1 MSNIVPFDFDFDEV
15 LAVAVELPGVKIER
29 EEFLQNNFSSRFD
42 SEMVTRIV
50 QTSPIRA
57 GVNESVLHEIA
68 RECIDYEQMK
78 VSALSFATGCGGLVG
93 IPADLAQYL
102 AHVLRISQKLAYI
115 YGYPEIFSVE
125 GSMDERTQKIILL
138 FIGVMYG
145 VSGANKVIAEISK
158 SLAGKVGKDIL
169 RAALTKTAW
178 YPLLQQVCKQVGIQ
192 VTKDAL
198 SKTTTKVF
206 PVIGGLFSVG
216 FSYYC
221 FGKGAE
227 CLHKTLRENPVR

>member
-1 MSNIVPFDFDFDEV
+1 MSNIVPFDFDKV
-15 LAVAVELPGVKIER
+15 LALAVELPGVKIER
-29 EEFLQNNFSSRFD
+29 EEFLQKYFSSRFD
-42 SEMVTRIV
+42 REIVARIV

-57 GVNESVLHEIA
+57 GVNESVLYEIA
-68 RECIDYEQMK
+68 RECINYEKKK
-78 VSALSFATGCGGLVG
+78 VSALSFATGSGSFVG
-93 IPADLAQYL
+93 ITADLAQYM

-115 YGYPEIFSVE
+115 YGYPEIRSIE
-125 GSMDERTQKIILL
+125 GSMDEKTQKIILL

-158 SLAGKVGKDIL
+158 SLGGKVGKDIL

-178 YPLLQQVCKQVGIQ
+178 YPLLQQVCKQVGIK

-206 PVIGGLFSVG
+206 PVIGGVVSAG

-227 CLHKTLRENPVR
+227 RLHKTLRENPVR

>member
-1 MSNIVPFDFDFDEV
+1 MSNVVPFDFNEV
-15 LAVAVELPGVKIER
+15 LAVAAEFPGVKIER

-42 SEMVTRIV
+42 SEMVARIV
-50 QTSPIRA
+50 QTSPIKA
-57 GVNESVLHEIA
+57 EVNESVLHEIA

-115 YGYPEIFSVE
+115 YGYPEIFSIE
-125 GSMDERTQKIILL
+125 ESMDEKTQKLILL

-158 SLAGKVGKDIL
+158 SLASKAGKDIL
-169 RAALTKTAW
+169 RSALTKTAW
-178 YPLLQQVCKQVGIQ
+178 YPLLQQVCKQVGIK

-198 SKTTTKVF
+198 SKTTTKVI
-206 PVIGGLFSVG
+206 PLIGGLFSAG

-227 CLHKTLRENPVR
+227 CLHETLRENPVR

>member
-1 MSNIVPFDFDFDEV
+1 MSNIVPFDFDKV
-15 LAVAVELPGVKIER
+15 LALAVELPGVKIER
-29 EEFLQNNFSSRFD
+29 EEFLQKNFSSRFD
-42 SEMVTRIV
+42 REIVARIV

-57 GVNESVLHEIA
+57 GVNESVLYEIA
-68 RECIDYEQMK
+68 RECIDYEQKK
-78 VSALSFATGCGGLVG
+78 VSALSFVTGSGGFVG

-115 YGYPEIFSVE
+115 YGYPEILSIE
-125 GSMDERTQKIILL
+125 GSMDEKTQKIILL

-145 VSGANKVIAEISK
+145 VSGANKVIAEISR

-169 RAALTKTAW
+169 RATFTKTAW
-178 YPLLQQVCKQVGIQ
+178 YPLLQRVCKQVGIK
-192 VTKDAL
+192 VTKNAL
-198 SKTTTKVF
+198 SKIPNKVV
-206 PVIGGLFSVG
+206 PGIGGVVSAG

>member
-1 MSNIVPFDFDFDEV
+1 MSNIVPFDFDKV
-15 LAVAVELPGVKIER
+15 LALAVELPGVKIER
-29 EEFLQNNFSSRFD
+29 EEFLQKYFSSRFD
-42 SEMVTRIV
+42 REIVARIV

-57 GVNESVLHEIA
+57 GVNESVLYEIA
-68 RECIDYEQMK
+68 RECINYEKKK
-78 VSALSFATGCGGLVG
+78 VSALSFATGSGGFVG
-93 IPADLAQYL
+93 IPADLAQYM

-115 YGYPEIFSVE
+115 YGYPEIRSIE
-125 GSMDERTQKIILL
+125 GSMDEKTQKIILL

-145 VSGANKVIAEISK
+145 VSGANKVIAEITK

-178 YPLLQQVCKQVGIQ
+178 YPLLKQCCKQVGIK

-198 SKTTTKVF
+198 SKIPTKVV
-206 PVIGGLFSVG
+206 PGIGGVVSAG

-227 CLHKTLRENPVR
+227 RLHETLRKNPVR

>member
-1 MSNIVPFDFDFDEV
+1 
-15 LAVAVELPGVKIER
+15 
-29 EEFLQNNFSSRFD
+29 
-42 SEMVTRIV
+42 
-50 QTSPIRA
+50 
-57 GVNESVLHEIA
+57 
-68 RECIDYEQMK
+68 MK
-78 VSALSFATGCGGLVG
+78 VSTLSFATGCGGLVG

-206 PVIGGLFSVG
+206 PLIGGVFSAG

>member
-1 MSNIVPFDFDFDEV
+1 MSNIVPFDFDKV
-15 LAVAVELPGVKIER
+15 LALAVELPGVKIER
-29 EEFLQNNFSSRFD
+29 EEFLQKYFSSRFD
-42 SEMVTRIV
+42 REIVARIV

-57 GVNESVLHEIA
+57 GVNESVLYEIA
-68 RECIDYEQMK
+68 RECINYEKKK
-78 VSALSFATGCGGLVG
+78 VSALSFATGSGGFVG
-93 IPADLAQYL
+93 ITADLAQYM

-115 YGYPEIFSVE
+115 YGYPEIRSIE
-125 GSMDERTQKIILL
+125 GSMDEKTQKIILL

-178 YPLLQQVCKQVGIQ
+178 YPLLKQCCKQVGIK

-198 SKTTTKVF
+198 SKIPTKVV
-206 PVIGGLFSVG
+206 PGIGGVVSAG

-227 CLHKTLRENPVR
+227 RLHETLRKNPVR

>member
-1 MSNIVPFDFDFDEV
+1 MSNIVPFDFDKV
-15 LAVAVELPGVKIER
+15 LALAVELPGVKIER
-29 EEFLQNNFSSRFD
+29 EEFLQKYFSSRFD
-42 SEMVTRIV
+42 REIVARIV

-68 RECIDYEQMK
+68 RDCIDYEQMK
-78 VSALSFATGCGGLVG
+78 VSALSFATGSGSFVG
-93 IPADLAQYL
+93 ITADLAQYM

-115 YGYPEIFSVE
+115 YGYPEIRSIE
-125 GSMDERTQKIILL
+125 GSMDEKTQKIILL

-158 SLAGKVGKDIL
+158 SPAGKVGKDIL

-178 YPLLQQVCKQVGIQ
+178 YPLLQRVCKQVGIK

-198 SKTTTKVF
+198 SKIPAKSA
-206 PVIGGLFSVG
+206 PWIGGVVSAG

-227 CLHKTLRENPVR
+227 RLHKTLRENPVR

>member
-1 MSNIVPFDFDFDEV
+1 MSNIVPFDFDEV

-29 EEFLQNNFSSRFD
+29 EEFLQKNFSSRFD
-42 SEMVTRIV
+42 REIVARIV

-57 GVNESVLHEIA
+57 GVNESVLYEIA
-68 RECIDYEQMK
+68 RECINYEKK
-78 VSALSFATGCGGLVG
+78 VSALSFATGSGGFVG
-93 IPADLAQYL
+93 IPVDLAQYM

-115 YGYPEIFSVE
+115 YGYPEIRSIE
-125 GSMDERTQKIILL
+125 GSMDEKTQKIILL

-145 VSGANKVIAEISK
+145 VGGANKVIAEISK
-158 SLAGKVGKDIL
+158 SLAGKAGKDIL

-178 YPLLQQVCKQVGIQ
+178 YPLLKQVCEQVGIK

-198 SKTTTKVF
+198 SKIPNKVL
-206 PVIGGLFSVG
+206 PGIGGVVSAG

>member
-1 MSNIVPFDFDFDEV
+1 MSNIVPFDFDKV
-15 LAVAVELPGVKIER
+15 LALAVELPGVKIER
-29 EEFLQNNFSSRFD
+29 EEFLQKYFSSRFD
-42 SEMVTRIV
+42 REIVARIV

-57 GVNESVLHEIA
+57 GVNESVLYEIA
-68 RECIDYEQMK
+68 RECINYEKKK
-78 VSALSFATGCGGLVG
+78 VSALSFATGSGGFVG
-93 IPADLAQYL
+93 IPADLAQYM

-115 YGYPEIFSVE
+115 YGYPEIRSIE
-125 GSMDERTQKIILL
+125 GSMDEKTQKIILL

-178 YPLLQQVCKQVGIQ
+178 YPLLKQCCKQVGIK

-198 SKTTTKVF
+198 SKIPTKVV
-206 PVIGGLFSVG
+206 PGIGGVVSAG

-221 FGKGAE
+221 FGKGGR
-227 CLHKTLRENPVR
+227 TLA

>member
-1 MSNIVPFDFDFDEV
+1 MSNIVPFDFDKV
-15 LAVAVELPGVKIER
+15 LALAVELPGVKIER
-29 EEFLQNNFSSRFD
+29 EEFLQKYFSSRFD
-42 SEMVTRIV
+42 REIVARIV

-57 GVNESVLHEIA
+57 GVNESVLYEIA
-68 RECIDYEQMK
+68 RECINYEKKK
-78 VSALSFATGCGGLVG
+78 VSALSFATGSGSFVG
-93 IPADLAQYL
+93 ITADLAQYM

-115 YGYPEIFSVE
+115 YGYPEIFSIE
-125 GSMDERTQKIILL
+125 GSIDEKTQKIILL

-158 SLAGKVGKDIL
+158 SLGGKVGKDIL

-178 YPLLQQVCKQVGIQ
+178 YPLLQQVCKQVGIK

-206 PVIGGLFSVG
+206 PVIGGVVSAG

-227 CLHKTLRENPVR
+227 RLHKTLRENPVR

>member
-1 MSNIVPFDFDFDEV
+1 MSNIVPFDFDKV
-15 LAVAVELPGVKIER
+15 LALAVELPGVKIER
-29 EEFLQNNFSSRFD
+29 EEFLQKYFSSRFD
-42 SEMVTRIV
+42 REIVARIV

-57 GVNESVLHEIA
+57 GVNESVLYEIA
-68 RECIDYEQMK
+68 RECINYEKKK
-78 VSALSFATGCGGLVG
+78 VSALSFATGSGGFVG
-93 IPADLAQYL
+93 IPADLAQYM

-115 YGYPEIFSVE
+115 YGYPEIRSIE
-125 GSMDERTQKIILL
+125 GSMDEKTQKIILL

-169 RAALTKTAW
+169 RAALTNTAW
-178 YPLLQQVCKQVGIQ
+178 YPLLKQCCKQVGIK

-198 SKTTTKVF
+198 SKIPTKVV
-206 PVIGGLFSVG
+206 PGIGGVVSAG

-221 FGKGAE
+221 FGKGAKR
-227 CLHKTLRENPVR
+227 LHETLRKNPVR

>member
-1 MSNIVPFDFDFDEV
+1 MSNRVPLDFNKA

-29 EEFLQNNFSSRFD
+29 EEFLQKYFSSRFD
-42 SEMVTRIV
+42 REIVARIV

-57 GVNESVLHEIA
+57 GVNESVLYEIA
-68 RECIDYEQMK
+68 RECINYEKKK
-78 VSALSFATGCGGLVG
+78 VSALSFATGSVDFVG
-93 IPADLAQYL
+93 IPADLAQYM

-115 YGYPEIFSVE
+115 YGYPEIRSIE
-125 GSMDERTQKIILL
+125 GSMDEKTQKIILL

-178 YPLLQQVCKQVGIQ
+178 YPLLQRVCKQVGIK

-198 SKTTTKVF
+198 SKIPAKSA
-206 PVIGGLFSVG
+206 PWIGGVVSAG

-227 CLHKTLRENPVR
+227 RLHKTLRENPVR

>member
-1 MSNIVPFDFDFDEV
+1 MSNVVPFDFNEI
-15 LAVAVELPGVKIER
+15 LAVATDFPGVKIER
-29 EEFLQNNFSSRFD
+29 EEFLQSNFSSRFD
-42 SEMVTRIV
+42 NEMVTRIA

-78 VSALSFATGCGGLVG
+78 VSVLSFGTGCAGLVG

-115 YGYPEIFSVE
+115 YGYQEFFSVE
-125 GSMDERTQKIILL
+125 GSMDEKTQKIILL

-158 SLAGKVGKDIL
+158 SLASKAGKDIL

-178 YPLLQQVCKQVGIQ
+178 YPLLQQVCKQVGIK

-198 SKTTTKVF
+198 SKTTTKVI
-206 PVIGGLFSVG
+206 PVIGGVFSAG

-221 FGKGAE
+221 FGKEAE
-227 CLHKTLRENPVR
+227 RLHKALIENPVR

>member
-1 MSNIVPFDFDFDEV
+1 MSNIVPFDFDKV
-15 LAVAVELPGVKIER
+15 LALAGELPGVKIER
-29 EEFLQNNFSSRFD
+29 EEFLQKYFSSRFD
-42 SEMVTRIV
+42 REIVARIV

-57 GVNESVLHEIA
+57 GVNESVLYEIA
-68 RECIDYEQMK
+68 RECINYEKKK
-78 VSALSFATGCGGLVG
+78 VSALSFATGSGGFVG
-93 IPADLAQYL
+93 IPADLAQYM

-115 YGYPEIFSVE
+115 YGYPEIRSIE
-125 GSMDERTQKIILL
+125 GSMDEKTQKIILL

-178 YPLLQQVCKQVGIQ
+178 YPLLKQCCKQVGIK

-198 SKTTTKVF
+198 SKIPTKVV
-206 PVIGGLFSVG
+206 PGIGGVVSAG

-227 CLHKTLRENPVR
+227 RLHETLRKNPVR

>member
-1 MSNIVPFDFDFDEV
+1 MSNRVHLDFNKA

-29 EEFLQNNFSSRFD
+29 EEFLQKYFSSRFD
-42 SEMVTRIV
+42 REIVARIV

-57 GVNESVLHEIA
+57 GVNESVLYEIA
-68 RECIDYEQMK
+68 RECINYEKKK
-78 VSALSFATGCGGLVG
+78 VSALSFATGSGSFVG
-93 IPADLAQYL
+93 IPADLAQYM

-115 YGYPEIFSVE
+115 YGYPEIRSIE
-125 GSMDERTQKIILL
+125 GSMDEKTQKIILL

-178 YPLLQQVCKQVGIQ
+178 YPLLQQVCKQVGIK

-206 PVIGGLFSVG
+206 PVIGGVVSAG

-227 CLHKTLRENPVR
+227 RLHKTLRENPVR

>member
-1 MSNIVPFDFDFDEV
+1 MSNIVPFDFDKV
-15 LAVAVELPGVKIER
+15 LALAVELPGVKIER
-29 EEFLQNNFSSRFD
+29 EEFLQKYFSSRFD
-42 SEMVTRIV
+42 REIVARIV

-57 GVNESVLHEIA
+57 GVNESVLYEIA
-68 RECIDYEQMK
+68 RECINYEKKK
-78 VSALSFATGCGGLVG
+78 VSALSFATGSGGFVG
-93 IPADLAQYL
+93 IPADLAQYM

-115 YGYPEIFSVE
+115 YGYPEIRSIE
-125 GSMDERTQKIILL
+125 GSMDEKTQKIILL

-145 VSGANKVIAEISK
+145 VSGENKVIAEISK

-178 YPLLQQVCKQVGIQ
+178 YPLLKQCCKQVGIK

-198 SKTTTKVF
+198 SKIPTKVV
-206 PVIGGLFSVG
+206 PGIGGVVSAG

-227 CLHKTLRENPVR
+227 RLHETLRKNPVR

>member
-1 MSNIVPFDFDFDEV
+1 MSNIVPFDFDKV
-15 LAVAVELPGVKIER
+15 LALAVELPGVKIER
-29 EEFLQNNFSSRFD
+29 EEFLQKYFSSRFD
-42 SEMVTRIV
+42 REIVARIV

-57 GVNESVLHEIA
+57 GVNESVLYEIA
-68 RECIDYEQMK
+68 RECINYEKKK
-78 VSALSFATGCGGLVG
+78 VSALSFATGSGGFVG
-93 IPADLAQYL
+93 IPADLAQYM

-115 YGYPEIFSVE
+115 YGYPEIRSIE
-125 GSMDERTQKIILL
+125 GSMGEKTQKIILL

-178 YPLLQQVCKQVGIQ
+178 YPLLKQCCKQVGIK

-198 SKTTTKVF
+198 SKIPTKVV
-206 PVIGGLFSVG
+206 PGIGGVVSAG

-227 CLHKTLRENPVR
+227 RLHETLRKNPVR

>member
-1 MSNIVPFDFDFDEV
+1 MSNVVPFDFNEV
-15 LAVAVELPGVKIER
+15 LAVAAEFPGVKIER

-42 SEMVTRIV
+42 SEMVARIV
-50 QTSPIRA
+50 QTSPIKA
-57 GVNESVLHEIA
+57 EVNESVLHEIA

-115 YGYPEIFSVE
+115 YGYPEIFSIE
-125 GSMDERTQKIILL
+125 ESMDEKTQKIILL

-178 YPLLQQVCKQVGIQ
+178 YPLLQQVCKQVGFK

-198 SKTTTKVF
+198 SKIPAKSG
-206 PVIGGLFSVG
+206 PMIGGVVSAG

>member
-1 MSNIVPFDFDFDEV
+1 MSNIVPFDFDKV
-15 LAVAVELPGVKIER
+15 LALAVELPGVKIER
-29 EEFLQNNFSSRFD
+29 EEFLQKYFSSRFD
-42 SEMVTRIV
+42 REIVARIV

-57 GVNESVLHEIA
+57 GVNESVLYEIA
-68 RECIDYEQMK
+68 RECINYEK
-78 VSALSFATGCGGLVG
+78 KKISALSFATGSGGFVG
-93 IPADLAQYL
+93 IPADLAQYM

-115 YGYPEIFSVE
+115 YGYPEIRSIE
-125 GSMDERTQKIILL
+125 GSMDEKTQKIILL

-178 YPLLQQVCKQVGIQ
+178 YPLLKQCCKQVGIK

-198 SKTTTKVF
+198 SKIPTKVV
-206 PVIGGLFSVG
+206 PGIGGVVSAG

-227 CLHKTLRENPVR
+227 RLHETLRKNPVR

>member
-1 MSNIVPFDFDFDEV
+1 MSNIVPFDFDKV
-15 LAVAVELPGVKIER
+15 LALAVELPSVKIER
-29 EEFLQNNFSSRFD
+29 EEFLQKYFSSRFD
-42 SEMVTRIV
+42 REIVARIV

-57 GVNESVLHEIA
+57 GVNESVLYEIA
-68 RECIDYEQMK
+68 RECINYEKKK
-78 VSALSFATGCGGLVG
+78 VSALSFATGSGGFVG
-93 IPADLAQYL
+93 IPADLAQYM

-115 YGYPEIFSVE
+115 YGYPEIRSIE
-125 GSMDERTQKIILL
+125 GSMDEKTQKIILL

-178 YPLLQQVCKQVGIQ
+178 YPLLKQCCKQVGIK

-198 SKTTTKVF
+198 SKIPTKVV
-206 PVIGGLFSVG
+206 PGIGGVVSAG

-221 FGKGAE
+221 FGKGAAR
-227 CLHKTLRENPVR
+227 LHETLRKNPVR

>member
-1 MSNIVPFDFDFDEV
+1 MSNIVPFDFDKV
-15 LAVAVELPGVKIER
+15 LALAVELPGVKIER
-29 EEFLQNNFSSRFD
+29 EEFLQKYFSSRFD
-42 SEMVTRIV
+42 REIVARIV

-57 GVNESVLHEIA
+57 GVNESVLYEIA
-68 RECIDYEQMK
+68 RECINYEKKK
-78 VSALSFATGCGGLVG
+78 VSALSFATGSGGFVG
-93 IPADLAQYL
+93 IPADLAQYM

-115 YGYPEIFSVE
+115 YGYPEIRSIE
-125 GSMDERTQKIILL
+125 GSMDEKTQKIILL

-158 SLAGKVGKDIL
+158 SLAGKVGKAIL

-178 YPLLQQVCKQVGIQ
+178 YPLLKQCCKQVGIK

-198 SKTTTKVF
+198 SKIPTKVV
-206 PVIGGLFSVG
+206 PGIGGVVSAG

-227 CLHKTLRENPVR
+227 RLHETLRKNPVR

>member
-1 MSNIVPFDFDFDEV
+1 MSNIVPFDFDKV
-15 LAVAVELPGVKIER
+15 LALAVELPGVKIER
-29 EEFLQNNFSSRFD
+29 EEFLQKYFSSRFD
-42 SEMVTRIV
+42 REIVTRIV

-115 YGYPEIFSVE
+115 YGYPEILSIE
-125 GSMDERTQKIILL
+125 GSMDEKAQKIILL

-145 VSGANKVIAEISK
+145 VSNANKVIAEISK
-158 SLAGKVGKDIL
+158 LLADKVGKDIL

-178 YPLLQQVCKQVGIQ
+178 YPLLKQI
-192 VTKDAL
+192 AL
-198 SKTTTKVF
+198 QIFYSSK
-206 PVIGGLFSVG
+206 LFST
-216 FSYYC
+216 
-221 FGKGAE
+221 A
-227 CLHKTLRENPVR
+227 

>member
-1 MSNIVPFDFDFDEV
+1 MSNIVPFDFDKV
-15 LAVAVELPGVKIER
+15 LALAVELPGVKIER
-29 EEFLQNNFSSRFD
+29 EEFLQKYFSSRFD
-42 SEMVTRIV
+42 REIVARIV

-57 GVNESVLHEIA
+57 GVNESVLYEIA
-68 RECIDYEQMK
+68 RECINYEKKK
-78 VSALSFATGCGGLVG
+78 VSALSFATGSGGFVG
-93 IPADLAQYL
+93 IPADLAQYM

-115 YGYPEIFSVE
+115 YGYPEIRSIE
-125 GSMDERTQKIILL
+125 GSMDEKTQKIILL
-138 FIGVMYG
+138 FIGVMSG

-178 YPLLQQVCKQVGIQ
+178 YPLLKQCCKQVGIK

-198 SKTTTKVF
+198 SKIPTKVV
-206 PVIGGLFSVG
+206 PGIGGVVSAG

-227 CLHKTLRENPVR
+227 RLHETLRKNPVR

>member
-1 MSNIVPFDFDFDEV
+1 MSNIVPFDFDKV
-15 LAVAVELPGVKIER
+15 LALAVELPGVKIER
-29 EEFLQNNFSSRFD
+29 EEFLQKYFSSRFD
-42 SEMVTRIV
+42 REIVARIV

-57 GVNESVLHEIA
+57 GVNESVLYEIA
-68 RECIDYEQMK
+68 RECINYEKKK
-78 VSALSFATGCGGLVG
+78 VSALSFATGSGSFVG
-93 IPADLAQYL
+93 ITADLAQYM

-115 YGYPEIFSVE
+115 YGYPEIRSIE
-125 GSMDERTQKIILL
+125 GSMDEKTQKIILL

-178 YPLLQQVCKQVGIQ
+178 YPLLQRVCKQVGIK

-198 SKTTTKVF
+198 SKIPAKSG
-206 PVIGGLFSVG
+206 PVIGGVVSAG

-221 FGKGAE
+221 FGKGVE

>member
-1 MSNIVPFDFDFDEV
+1 MSNIVPFDFDKV
-15 LAVAVELPGVKIER
+15 LALAVELPGVKIER
-29 EEFLQNNFSSRFD
+29 EEFLQKYFSSRFD
-42 SEMVTRIV
+42 REIVARIV

-57 GVNESVLHEIA
+57 GVNESVLYEIA
-68 RECIDYEQMK
+68 RECINYEKKK
-78 VSALSFATGCGGLVG
+78 VSALSFATGSGGFVG
-93 IPADLAQYL
+93 IPADLAQYM

-115 YGYPEIFSVE
+115 YGYPEIRSIE
-125 GSMDERTQKIILL
+125 GSMDEKTQKIMLL

-178 YPLLQQVCKQVGIQ
+178 YPLLKQCCKQVGIK

-198 SKTTTKVF
+198 SKIPTKVV
-206 PVIGGLFSVG
+206 PGIGGVVSAG

-227 CLHKTLRENPVR
+227 RLHETLRKNPVR